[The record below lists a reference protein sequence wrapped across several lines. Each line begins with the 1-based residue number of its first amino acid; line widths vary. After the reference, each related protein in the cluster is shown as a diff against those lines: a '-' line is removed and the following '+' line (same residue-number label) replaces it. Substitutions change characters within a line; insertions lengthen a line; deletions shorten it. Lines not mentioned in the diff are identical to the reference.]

1 MWALPHLVPGFRWL
15 CLRVIVLLWW
25 EVSRMLRKLQWAG
38 KCLSVDGSLQLLCG
52 HVSQCTLGGQKR
64 SVELALLPSLCWFW
78 GSRSAAQAC
87 AAHAFTHWAPAQA
100 SFRKKYCTRNDGVEM
115 ELTRQSAHLA
125 CMRPWPPPFCLTIK
139 PDVVIHSTGGR
150 RIRGSS
156 APWTT
161 WDPFSRKSSSKF
173 HPLNTASVLQKPVL
187 TSAFPWLSSSARKA
201 RQAFSLRHLAG
212 LLTEWIT
219 HSGASFWHF
228 YTWG

>member
-1 MWALPHLVPGFRWL
+1 
-15 CLRVIVLLWW
+15 
-25 EVSRMLRKLQWAG
+25 MLRKLQWAG

-52 HVSQCTLGGQKR
+52 HVSQCTLGGQR
-64 SVELALLPSLCWFW
+64 SVELFSPSILMLVL
-78 GSRSAAQAC
+78 GSRSAGQAC
-87 AAHAFTHWAPAQA
+87 AAHAFTHWATAQA

-115 ELTRQSAHLA
+115 ELTRQSAYIA

-173 HPLNTASVLQKPVL
+173 HPLNTASVLQEPVL
-187 TSAFPWLSSSARKA
+187 TSASPWLSSSARK
-201 RQAFSLRHLAG
+201 AFSLRHLAG

-228 YTWG
+228 YTWVR